1 MTARKTPVPPA
12 APGARWLTT
21 AQAAEIG
28 CTSQWVVQKWIREG
42 LLPARRIGRPYLIDR
57 ADLDEFLASQP
68 TREDP
73 LAEQIRRVLAG
84 DGEFPEP
91 TDDQIR
97 LIARLLPRR
106 AQETGDVA

>member
-1 MTARKTPVPPA
+1 MPRLDPAPP
-12 APGARWLTT
+12 RWLTT
-21 AQAAEIG
+21 AQAAEIAEVSMW
-28 CTSQWVVQKWIREG
+28 TVQWWIREG
-42 LLPARRIGRPYLIDR
+42 QLPAWRVGRSYRIDP
-57 ADLDEFLASQP
+57 ADLDALMGIEPGSSP
-68 TREDP
+68 MTEDP

-106 AQETGDVA
+106 GQETA